1 MKFQVFFF
9 WGGGTKKKLKVKLIS
24 QLIPRKGTYKNLKT
38 PTAFDFERRRG
49 KMVRS
54 GRVGLGRFR
63 SVNWVDG
70 QTGHVSKWVVF
81 KRINRVGL
89 G

>member
-1 MKFQVFFF
+1 MKFQGFFF
-9 WGGGTKKKLKVKLIS
+9 GGGGTKKKLKVKLIF
-24 QLIPRKGTYKNLKT
+24 QLIPKKGTYKNLKT

-49 KMVRS
+49 KMV
-54 GRVGLGRFR
+54 G

-70 QTGHVSKWVVF
+70 QMDHGLKRVIF